1 MKRKYVK
8 GFLCRDADTILHN
21 TLYWFFEEEPCWDSF
36 LEWWFVSHPSSY
48 ARIWDV
54 EKFKEEYDCNF
65 ELPGKGEKVECWIEV
80 GDE

>member
-8 GFLCRDADTILHN
+8 GFLCRDADPFIHN
-21 TLYWFFEEEPCWDSF
+21 TIYWFFEDKPHWNNRVK
-36 LEWWFVSHPSSY
+36 WWFVSRLDSRFR
-48 ARIWDV
+48 AWDV

-65 ELPGKGEKVECWIEV
+65 QLPGKGEKVECWVEV